1 MPYQLWIADVARAAG
16 LKVAEQPGW
25 KTRGSSVFNPKA
37 VLAHHTAID
46 DDAISVR
53 VVTKGRPDLP
63 GPLSQFVLGKDGT
76 VYVIAAGKANHTGEG
91 SWAGLSGN
99 LYFFGIEAVNKGDGT
114 PWPQVQLD
122 AYYKLA
128 AALVKSLGVGADK
141 VAGHKEF
148 ATPPGRKIDPKG
160 IDMSDFRAKVK
171 ELLAPQIVIGQP
183 VEVDVQLT
191 PLTLNIGPLDS
202 NGNGWTKVPY
212 TIDKV
217 VGLTAHS
224 GTRPGVDGAYDDV
237 PNHVSATPDGAE
249 TVIVVRGG
257 GPGATVP
264 VWAHVIV

>member
-141 VAGHKEF
+141 VASHAEY

-160 IDMSDFRAKVK
+160 IDMSDFRAKVAT
-171 ELLAPQIVIGQP
+171 LLEAKPMYDPPFNIPGGVAAHLKAPGGGVWVLGYEGHIYAFDSQHKGQP
-183 VEVDVQLT
+183 AGQ
-191 PLTLNIGPLDS
+191 S
-202 NGNGWTKVPY
+202 YW
-212 TIDKV
+212 
-217 VGLTAHS
+217 
-224 GTRPGVDGAYDDV
+224 GTRKAARLEPFGEGYTVVAVGSGERYDY
-237 PNHVSATPDGAE
+237 G
-249 TVIVVRGG
+249 
-257 GPGATVP
+257 
-264 VWAHVIV
+264 